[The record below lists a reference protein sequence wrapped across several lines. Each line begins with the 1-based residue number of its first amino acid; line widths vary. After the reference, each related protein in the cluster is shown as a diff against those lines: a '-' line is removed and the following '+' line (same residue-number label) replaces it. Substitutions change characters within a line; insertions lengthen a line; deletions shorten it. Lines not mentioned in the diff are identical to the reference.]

1 MTLETASLFL
11 SFPDLPC
18 DLDLLPTSAYLVGG
32 AVRDAFL
39 GRKGTYLDLDFVVPE
54 KSIEIAQQIAR
65 YYRVGFVVLDE
76 GRQIARV
83 VFPQGTLDFALQ
95 EGATLEKDLHRRDFT
110 INAIAYNLRQQR
122 AIDPLGGIEDL
133 QRGIIRMVSPENL
146 KDDPLRLLRAYRQA
160 AQLGFQID
168 PETREQIR
176 LLAPLIENIAA
187 ERVQSEFNYIL
198 IYDFSD
204 RWLQNAWSDGLVQPW
219 FPTVDRAKMAEIES
233 VTNSGKYLTNKWSN
247 FEFDTSKCL
256 LLAKLA
262 TLVTQEPE
270 SAESELER
278 LKYSRSHI
286 RAVMATVKHL
296 LQLQT
301 FSCPLSLREQYFFF
315 LEAKKVFPIVA
326 IRAISVGIDWAILN
340 PLIERYLDPN
350 DLVVNPQQLVTGN
363 DLIQE
368 LQLTSSPLIGHLL
381 TEIKIAHIEGK
392 VSQKQEALEFA
403 RLLLGENGK

>member
-198 IYDFSD
+198 IYNFGD